1 MNTNAQ
7 TIVEKTRSEVID
19 TFAQH
24 QQEIRVLKGLLIL
37 LFLTTA
43 YEFGPG
49 IVAEFAVSGIEIREP
64 EQRTASKPM
73 SPKRIQR
80 VINELN
86 RLETSFPIVRSSIRP
101 EKAAL
106 EAIREI
112 QPAAMTAAQRD
123 KRLVEHLERL
133 WVFFS
138 QPTWEDPSVFDPVKK
153 EIQAVMILLKR
164 NLPESAELPPLPSG
178 DVRIPFIELAGRDVF
193 AYGTEAGKAK

>member
-1 MNTNAQ
+1 MNTNSQ
-7 TIVEKTRSEVID
+7 TFHEKTRSEVID

-37 LFLTTA
+37 LFLTA
-43 YEFGPG
+43 SYEFGPG
-49 IVAEFAVSGIEIREP
+49 IVADYAISGIEIREP
-64 EQRTASKPM
+64 EQQVTSKPL
-73 SPKRIQR
+73 PTKRVQR

-86 RLETSFPIVRSSIRP
+86 RLETGFPIVRSSIRP

-106 EAIREI
+106 EALREM
-112 QPAAMTAAQRD
+112 QPLKMTASQRE

-138 QPTWEDPSVFDPVKK
+138 QPTWEDPSVFEPVKK

-164 NLPESAELPPLPSG
+164 KLPETAELPPLPSG

-193 AYGTEAGKAK
+193 SYGTAGGGEK

>member
-7 TIVEKTRSEVID
+7 PFPTKTRSEVID
-19 TFAQH
+19 TFAQQ

-37 LFLTTA
+37 LFLTAA

-49 IVAEFAVSGIEIREP
+49 IVAEYAISGIEIREP
-64 EQRTASKPM
+64 EQQTASKPLP
-73 SPKRIQR
+73 PKRVQR

-112 QPAAMTAAQRD
+112 QPAKMTASQRE
-123 KRLVEHLERL
+123 KILVEHLEKL
-133 WVFFS
+133 WTFFS
-138 QPTWEDPSVFDPVKK
+138 QPTWEDASLFEPAKR
-153 EIQAVMILLKR
+153 EIQAIMILLKR
-164 NLPESAELPPLPSG
+164 KLPETADLPPLPSG
-178 DVRIPFIELAGRDVF
+178 DVRISYIELAGRDVF
-193 AYGTEAGKAK
+193 SYGTEGGEK

>member
-7 TIVEKTRSEVID
+7 PFPEKTRSEVID

-24 QQEIRVLKGLLIL
+24 QQEIRALKGLLIL
-37 LFLTTA
+37 LFLTFA
-43 YEFGPG
+43 FEFGPG
-49 IVAEFAVSGIEIREP
+49 IVAEFAVSGIDIRET
-64 EQRTASKPM
+64 EQQTTSKPM
-73 SPKRIQR
+73 PPKRVQR

-101 EKAAL
+101 TITAL

-112 QPAAMTAAQRD
+112 QPEKMTASQRE
-123 KRLVEHLERL
+123 KRLVEHLEKL
-133 WVFFS
+133 WMFFS
-138 QPTWEDPSVFDPVKK
+138 QPTWENPSVFEPVLK

-164 NLPESAELPPLPSG
+164 KLPDAVELPPLPSG

-193 AYGTEAGKAK
+193 AYGPESGDKK